1 MSATIPSP
9 CLCLVTDR
17 RQTRDRSLETVV
29 EEAVDGGVSMVQLR
43 ERDLPGGELLDLARR
58 IRRITEGRALMFVNE
73 RIDVAL
79 LCGADGVQLGENGI
93 PVSEAR
99 QLVGDRLLLSRSVH
113 SVEGAVAA
121 VDAGADLLVV
131 GTIFETGSHPSA
143 STSGPKLISD
153 VAEVVDA
160 PILGIG
166 GINQGNIDQVIAA
179 GGTGAA
185 VITAISAHPDP
196 HRATQDLMSTMSRA
210 WADSEAIIR

>member
-1 MSATIPSP
+1 
-9 CLCLVTDR
+9 
-17 RQTRDRSLETVV
+17 LETVV

-43 ERDLPGGELLDLARR
+43 ERDLRGGQLLELARR
-58 IRRITEGRALMFVNE
+58 VRSITEGRALMFVNE

-99 QLVGDRLLLSRSVH
+99 ELIGDRLLLSRSVH
-113 SVEGAVAA
+113 SVEGAANA

-131 GTIFETGSHPSA
+131 GTIFETGTHPGRTTA
-143 STSGPKLISD
+143 GPKLISD
-153 VAEVVDA
+153 VAGVVNA

-166 GINQGNIDQVIAA
+166 GINHSNVDQVIVA
-179 GGTGAA
+179 GATGAA
-185 VITAISAHPDP
+185 VITAISADPDP
-196 HRATQDLMSTMSRA
+196 RGATQDLMSTMSKA